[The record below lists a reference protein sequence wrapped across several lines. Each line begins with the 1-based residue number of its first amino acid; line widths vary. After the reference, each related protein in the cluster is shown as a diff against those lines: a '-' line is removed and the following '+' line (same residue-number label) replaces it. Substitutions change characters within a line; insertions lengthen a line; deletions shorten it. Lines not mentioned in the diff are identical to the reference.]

1 MDERRAQK
9 PDTTP
14 LVHTEVARP
23 RNPLLAR
30 DAVTFEPPSTYEERY
45 ASVGELGKGGMGIV
59 RACRDEHLGRVVA
72 IKALLGEHLP
82 DREQLD
88 RFLREARIQAQ
99 LEHPS
104 IVPVYDLG
112 VADGTPFITMK
123 RVRGTTLDGVLN
135 ALREGDDSA
144 RERFPLRRLLTT
156 FGTVCQ
162 TIEYAHS
169 RGVVHRDLKPAN
181 VMLGD
186 FGEVYVLDWGVA
198 KIVGERER
206 PGTER
211 IVDPGEMTVA
221 GAIVG
226 TPDYMAPEQQR
237 GDHDAIDA
245 RTDVFALGAL
255 LFEIV
260 TLDRFAAKRPA
271 YDANLSPELLAIA
284 TKASSPDPND
294 RYPSARAL
302 YEAVDQFL
310 AGEQDIE
317 RRKELA
323 RAHARLAASTA
334 DRSEAMREV
343 GRALALDPANVDAV
357 RTLVSMMSEP
367 PKDIPPEVAASVERA
382 AERSILDLV
391 PLATFAYLAF
401 IALSPVILWMGVR
414 HHILGQASF
423 WFDVIA
429 AVAAW
434 RVRNARYR
442 GRDVLLPALV
452 TSTMAMTV
460 ASTMYGPFIF
470 VPALAVANTVFFVIQ
485 LDRRR
490 AYLAI
495 VAGCI
500 PIAVPA
506 LLSAVGIFPS
516 MYRFEQDRMTVL
528 PWMHG
533 FPSPGAPIALATGS
547 IGMVLIASLLATRF
561 RESLAKALLRI
572 ELGAWQLRQLLPQET
587 LPRPADSVRTLDVTL
602 KPRGE

>member
-1 MDERRAQK
+1 MDDRRAQK
-9 PDTTP
+9 PDSKP
-14 LVHTEVARP
+14 PVHTEVARP

-30 DAVTFEPPSTYEERY
+30 DSVSFEPPPTYHARY
-45 ASVGELGKGGMGIV
+45 VGVGELGKGGMGVV

-123 RVRGTTLDGVLN
+123 RIRGTTLDGVLT
-135 ALREGDDSA
+135 ALRDGDEDA

-162 TIEYAHS
+162 TVDYAHS

-198 KIVGERER
+198 KILGERDDHGR
-206 PGTER
+206 DRRDP

-226 TPDYMAPEQQR
+226 TPDYMAPEQLR

-245 RTDVFALGAL
+245 HTDVFALGAV
-255 LFEIV
+255 LFEII
-260 TLDRFAAKRPA
+260 TLDRWAARRPERTT
-271 YDANLSPELLAIA
+271 DAPPELLAIA
-284 TKASSPDPND
+284 TKATSLEPNE
-294 RYPSARAL
+294 RFGSARAL
-302 YEAVDQFL
+302 YEAVDRFL
-310 AGEQDIE
+310 AGEQDLE

-323 RAHARLAASTA
+323 RTHARLAAA
-334 DRSEAMREV
+334 AKDRSEAMREV
-343 GRALALDPANVDAV
+343 GRALALDPANVEAV
-357 RTLVSMMSEP
+357 RTLLGMMADP
-367 PKDIPPEVAASVERA
+367 PSVIPAEVEEALERR

-391 PLATFAYLAF
+391 PLATFSYLAF
-401 IALSPVILWMGVR
+401 VALTPIVLWMGVR
-414 HHILGQASF
+414 SHLLGQASF

-429 AVAAW
+429 ALAAW
-434 RVRNARYR
+434 RVRTARHR
-442 GRDVLLPALV
+442 GRDVLMPALV

-460 ASTMYGPFIF
+460 ASTMFGPLVF
-470 VPALAVANTVFFVIQ
+470 VPALAAVNTVFFVIQ

-490 AYLAI
+490 AYLA
-495 VAGCI
+495 VAAGCV
-500 PIAVPA
+500 PIVLPA
-506 LLSAVGIFPS
+506 LLSAVGVFPT
-516 MYRFEQDRMTVL
+516 MYHFEPDRITVT

-533 FPSPGAPIALATGS
+533 FPSPAAPIALATGS
-547 IGMVLIASLLATRF
+547 IGIILIASLLARRF
-561 RESLAKALLRI
+561 RDSLTKAQLRL

-587 LPRPADSVRTLDVTL
+587 LPRPVDSRAHHL
-602 KPRGE
+602 